1 MILASMTGFA
11 RAAGSAGPW
20 RLTWELKA
28 VNAKGL
34 DTRLRLSHPLDVI
47 EPDARAKLAQKLTY
61 ETIQVGFVAEPET
74 TAPVPLNGRGGYCK
88 GYTG

>member
-1 MILASMTGFA
+1 MTLASMMGFA

-28 VNAKGL
+28 VNAKGR
-34 DTRLRLSHPLDVI
+34 DARLRLSFPLDVI

-61 ETIQVGFVAEPET
+61 ETIQAGFMAEPET
-74 TAPVPLNGRGGYCK
+74 TAPCL
-88 GYTG
+88 